1 MTLTAQIDP
10 DGLPENP
17 AAFAVEN
24 KKSVLARNQ
33 GPVQALLQRPLPFV
47 DAQTPQI
54 KNQIRRKQGLA
65 FGPFS
70 FSRNGGW
77 G

>member
-24 KKSVLARNQ
+24 KKSILARNQ

-54 KNQIRRKQGLA
+54 KN
-65 FGPFS
+65 
-70 FSRNGGW
+70 
-77 G
+77 